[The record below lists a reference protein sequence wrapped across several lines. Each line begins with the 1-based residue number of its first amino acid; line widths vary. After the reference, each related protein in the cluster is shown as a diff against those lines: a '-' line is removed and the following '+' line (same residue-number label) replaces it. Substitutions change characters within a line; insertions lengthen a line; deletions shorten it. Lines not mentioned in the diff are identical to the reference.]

1 MVVHAFNPAFK
12 GKAEGSSRALYIYK
26 IQYQPKVQET
36 VSQIETT
43 KQKNKNS
50 NQKDNQQKYLR
61 YYIWFSVNV
70 IKCLI

>member
-12 GKAEGSSRALYIYK
+12 SKAEGSSRALYIYK
-26 IQYQPKVQET
+26 IQYQPEVQET

-50 NQKDNQQKYLR
+50 NQKDNEQKYLR